1 LQHAA
6 DLLRSVSVPSTLH
19 RTCLLAALLAGATA
33 LVLLVPAARADT
45 VPPVV
50 VTQPGIIISSDFS
63 SIEACEDHLDE
74 APPSYTLCTREELT
88 GDRGTWTD
96 ESSLS
101 FTYQWLSCDIDGSG
115 CRVTSTFTGD
125 DPAAQPLLLGPDQV
139 DRTVRFRVVA
149 TGPGGTTIAT
159 SEYTNVVVRGPATR
173 PVAQVTPSVDGDPW
187 PPVSGTVLTGR
198 IGTWDD
204 AYHDYYYDA
213 SWERCDVT
221 GVNCIVISTQR
232 MTGPAEPV
240 QRNLTGADVGSTL
253 RLSVTASTLD
263 PTSGFVLTKVEYSPP
278 TPIVQDGGPPVM
290 LEAPLLLVGRNDKTA
305 AAVVSG
311 PVNPGDTLTATAGRW
326 TVNDRLVV
334 NWLRCSR
341 AGTDCVSIPGAN
353 ALPGQPARQSYLVT
367 SADLGSSIRADVTA
381 TALLGST
388 TIRTAGARVGPDAS
402 DPGTIDPGKPVKE
415 RATVRVRSA
424 KVTGSGNTLAV
435 YLSLGAAG
443 KVSLTATGGGTT
455 LGKVS
460 RQLGKGNVAIAL
472 KLSKKAR
479 KVLGGRKKVK
489 TTLSLTLRTSA
500 GNKGSLRQSLTLRGT
515 SR

>member
-1 LQHAA
+1 M
-6 DLLRSVSVPSTLH
+6 SVPSTLH
-19 RTCLLAALLAGATA
+19 RICLLATLLAGVSA
-33 LVLLVPAARADT
+33 LVVLVPAARADT

-50 VTQPGIIISSDFS
+50 VTQPDWNIDTDFS
-63 SIEACEDHLDE
+63 TVIQCADQPDND
-74 APPSYTLCTREELT
+74 PPTYTLCTREQIS

-96 ESSLS
+96 EGSLT
-101 FTYQWLSCDIDGSG
+101 FKYEWLSCELDGSG
-115 CRVTSTFTGD
+115 CRVTNSFSGP
-125 DPAAQPLLLGPDQV
+125 DPAAQPLLLGPEQL
-139 DRTVRFRVVA
+139 DRTVRFRVTA

-159 SEYTNVVVRGPATR
+159 SEHTNRIFRGPPTR
-173 PVAQVTPSVDGDPW
+173 PVAQESPSIDGAPW
-187 PPVSGTVLTGR
+187 PPVSGTVLNGR

-204 AYHDYYYDA
+204 AYHDYAYDA
-213 SWERCDVT
+213 SWERCDVN
-221 GVNCIVISTQR
+221 GLNCVVISTQR
-232 MTGPAEPV
+232 MNGPVDPV
-240 QRNLTGADVGSTL
+240 QRSLTGADVGSTL
-253 RLSVTASTLD
+253 RLSVTAHAIGRSVSLEM
-263 PTSGFVLTKVEYSPP
+263 TKVEYSVP
-278 TPIVQDGGPPVM
+278 TPIVQDGGPPGL
-290 LEAPLLLVGRNDKTA
+290 LEAPLLLVGRNDKQ
-305 AAVVSG
+305 AAVPVGAPVS
-311 PVNPGDTLTATAGRW
+311 PGDTLTATAGRW

-341 AGTDCVSIPGAN
+341 LGTDCVSIRGAD

-367 SADLGSSIRADVTA
+367 ASDLGSSIRADVTA

-388 TIRTAGARVGPDAS
+388 TIRTAGARVGPDATG
-402 DPGTIDPGKPVKE
+402 PGTIDPGKPVKE

-460 RQLGKGNVAIAL
+460 RELGKGNVAIAV

-479 KVLGGRKKVK
+479 KVLEGRKKVK
-489 TTLSLTLRTSA
+489 MTLSLTLRTSA
-500 GNKGSLRQSLTLRGT
+500 GDRGSLRQSVTLRGA